1 MSFRIFEYLGVLL
14 MKIRGMKV
22 NSKSLLVILHI
33 LVFIDIIFITVGLLL
48 DLPANVS
55 FYVILFDLIIC
66 TFLLLEWAIKFYRA
80 PSKKEFLKDKENIV
94 TFIACIPIEAL
105 LPAVIPGANLLRIIM
120 VLKFLR
126 IMILYHKFFNGF
138 KKFIKKTNLDK
149 IIGGLFFTV
158 IIFTILYILF
168 GSSNNLF
175 ESFYFVIVTL
185 TTVGY
190 GDIVPETFND
200 RVITILLVI
209 VGIFIVSTITAAL
222 SSYLTDRLI
231 GNNDDEI
238 TDDIKDIIEKN
249 SREVMGELKAV
260 REENK
265 KLQEEINE
273 LKEKIDNN

>member
-1 MSFRIFEYLGVLL
+1 MGVLL
-14 MKIRGMKV
+14 MKIMGMEV
-22 NSKSLLVILHI
+22 NSKSLLVILHL
-33 LVFIDIIFITVGLLL
+33 LVFADIIFITAGLLL
-48 DLPANVS
+48 TLPRDVS
-55 FYVILFDLIIC
+55 FDVILFDLVVC
-66 TFLLLEWAIKFYRA
+66 SLLLIEWAIHFYRA

-105 LPAVIPGANLLRIIM
+105 LPAIIPGANLLRVIM
-120 VLKFLR
+120 VLKFMR
-126 IMILYHKFFNGF
+126 ILILYKKFFNGF

-158 IIFTILYILF
+158 IVFTILYILF
-168 GSSNNLF
+168 GSSSNLF

-190 GDIVPETFND
+190 GDIVPKTFND
-200 RVITILLVI
+200 KVITILLVI

-231 GNNDDEI
+231 GSDESEMVEDFKSI
-238 TDDIKDIIEKN
+238 VEEN
-249 SREVMGELKAV
+249 SQEVMGELKAV

-265 KLQEEINE
+265 RLQDEINE
-273 LKEKIDNN
+273 LKELIDKN